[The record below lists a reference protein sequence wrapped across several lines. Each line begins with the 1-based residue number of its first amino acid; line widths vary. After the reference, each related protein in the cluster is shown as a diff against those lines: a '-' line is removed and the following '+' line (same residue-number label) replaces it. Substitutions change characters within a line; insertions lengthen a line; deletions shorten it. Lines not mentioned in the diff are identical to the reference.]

1 MQAVARIAD
10 LRRRLADDD
19 LIKADVAE
27 ATRKLIAL
35 GLPEQRA
42 QQEAERVPPLP
53 AARYVRPAVFPNSR
67 ASDEQRWC
75 DAS

>member
-1 MQAVARIAD
+1 MSFLGFTHFMQWGTVPRASYQWIMKLSGCTVQAVARIAD

-35 GLPEQRA
+35 GLS
-42 QQEAERVPPLP
+42 LIHI
-53 AARYVRPAVFPNSR
+53 
-67 ASDEQRWC
+67 
-75 DAS
+75 